1 MIVSTFVWFINPKLI
16 VVTEYF
22 VVSVSK
28 IREPLFNFLYH
39 WINGA
44 GYAKAE
50 QMNVALSSASTV
62 VSSGPFRMCA
72 SAAEEIYHSLV
83 TYMQKLT
90 QYLDKILQL
99 VDCQSTEW
107 ICCKSNPIDQSHC
120 PHIELLQFG

>member
-50 QMNVALSSASTV
+50 QVNLALSSASV
-62 VSSGPFRMCA
+62 VVFSGPFRIKT
-72 SAAEEIYHSLV
+72 SAA
-83 TYMQKLT
+83 K
-90 QYLDKILQL
+90 K
-99 VDCQSTEW
+99 
-107 ICCKSNPIDQSHC
+107 
-120 PHIELLQFG
+120 